1 MVARSARCEG
11 LTHLLKIMVAH
22 RRFGPLLSRFL
33 HPARLNVPLV
43 GLALLAPTAALAAP
57 KDSAATK
64 LANDAMQK
72 DYVGTQF
79 KKAEQ
84 KLKKA
89 IQLCGSSNCAYDVV
103 GRLHRDLAT
112 VYIGGLN
119 QTAKGK
125 AELKLAL
132 EANPDLQLDP
142 ALTTPELKT
151 AFIAAGGKTPKS
163 DDEKEDDDE
172 KPEPKPAKKNEDC
185 EPGTEGCDA
194 EAPKQ
199 EEAAPSGKGHK
210 NWLSLSFSQDF
221 LVYSGTNDVCAT
233 FGPTFF
239 AEAPQYSC
247 FQGGS
252 QYGYTSGQNIYPGV
266 GNHVAGGVGVSTSSI
281 LLGFDRLVSSN
292 FSVGARLGFA
302 FGGSPATNSGAK
314 FLPIRAEVRGNYWF
328 GTDPFE
334 SDGVRPYVNLSF
346 GLAELDGHVSVEYFQ
361 DQAGYNA
368 NDKGTLDAWRRTGK
382 TFAGLGFGL
391 MIPFAGSS
399 GIVPEVRVKE
409 MLGASATGFDASLGY
424 AYGF

>member
-1 MVARSARCEG
+1 MVARSARSEG
-11 LTHLLKIMVAH
+11 LPHLPKIMLAH
-22 RRFGPLLSRFL
+22 RRFGSLLSRFL
-33 HPARLNVPLV
+33 TPARLNLPLV
-43 GLALLAPTAALAAP
+43 GFALLAPSVALAGP
-57 KDSAATK
+57 KDAAATK
-64 LANDAMQK
+64 LANQAMQT

-112 VYIGGLN
+112 VYIGGMN

-142 ALTTPELKT
+142 ALTTAELKT

-163 DDEKEDDDE
+163 EDDKDE
-172 KPEPKPAKKNEDC
+172 DEDKPEAKPAKKTEDC

-199 EEAAPSGKGHK
+199 EEAPAASGKGHK
-210 NWLSLSFSQDF
+210 NWISLSFSQDF
-221 LVYSGTNDVCAT
+221 LVYSSTNDVCAT
-233 FGPTFF
+233 FGPTFYP
-239 AEAPQYSC
+239 EAPQYSC
-247 FQGGS
+247 FQSGS
-252 QYGYTSGQNIYPGV
+252 QYGYSQGQNIVAGV

-281 LLGFDRLVSSN
+281 LLGFDHVVGSN
-292 FSVGARLGFA
+292 FSLGARLGFA
-302 FGGSPATNSGAK
+302 FGGSPETNSGAK
-314 FLPIRAEVRGNYWF
+314 FLPLRAEVRGNYWF

-334 SDGVRPYVNLSF
+334 NDGVRPYVVLSA
-346 GLAELDGHVSVEYFQ
+346 GVAELDGHVSVEYYQNAVTQ
-361 DQAGYNA
+361 DQ
-368 NDKGTLDAWRRTGK
+368 KGTLDAWRRTGK

-399 GIVPEVRVKE
+399 GIVPELRVKE
-409 MLGASATGFDASLGY
+409 MLGASSLAFDASIGY
-424 AYGF
+424 ALGF